1 MKRSIFLASSRIN
14 CFPISRYVTQ
24 LRSTLLDWSCCAMSL
39 QGSCLSIMPPPNA
52 SAPIY
57 ATCNMSHVEA
67 PYVASCLPGDENP
80 ACVWPPDMGLA
91 DPRLATLCAL
101 ICGGCQ

>member
-1 MKRSIFLASSRIN
+1 MQCSSGGIRALVTVSYISDRAGKVLLVATAS
-14 CFPISRYVTQ
+14 Q
-24 LRSTLLDWSCCAMSL
+24 LCPCADRGGSL
-39 QGSCLSIMPPPNA
+39 KAVAHWWKDFC
-52 SAPIY
+52 
-57 ATCNMSHVEA
+57 HVEA